1 MQTQYSS
8 TASVEQDVARY
19 ARWPLEVLTVYITEE
34 TVTEAQKLTSYNKQ
48 TLSTIFKK
56 TCQLRLFP
64 TGHHFLQRDAMHP
77 RY

>member
-34 TVTEAQKLTSYNKQ
+34 TVTEAQKLTGYNKQ

-56 TCQLRLFP
+56 TCQLRLFS
-64 TGHHFLQRDAMHP
+64 TGHHFLPRDAMHP